1 MTVGTSFY
9 HVVVPVEKTNFIV
22 NPSFEIGTAQWTG
35 TANINTAGSVVFGS
49 AAESQA
55 FGAWS
60 ARVTGATGTFG
71 ITTTTT
77 NRIEAG
83 TSYTV
88 SAYVRVTSDT
98 GAGGSVLISPGQRV
112 GVGSTWTRIS
122 VGTTAGGAG
131 ASWLIR
137 IYHQGET
144 TGTLWV
150 DGVQREVGSITTY
163 ADGDQEGCQWLGL
176 PHQSQSTRSGQ
187 SRAGGSVIPL
197 SALGLRT
204 ETHVGVGM
212 PPMVNV
218 NLPRA
223 ILDGA
228 EYQRTRADTREF
240 VLTATLVGTTT
251 PDLHRTR
258 RRIIDAL
265 KIDRT
270 FPPAPTRFIYTGA
283 GEDVEID
290 AIYNGG
296 LEITD
301 MQVINDNVAARFVA
315 FDPMWYS
322 SLDEGTALGT
332 TISIGSVQGILYR
345 DSDGR
350 WGTMGRSNTG
360 TALNGGAVYVIN
372 TQYPGTVVVGG
383 DFGTAGGTT
392 SRGIAYYAGGSWGTF
407 GGTVNGSVFALQW
420 TPNLGTLIIGGAFS
434 EIRGTTVVG
443 GIGYY
448 VRATGAFG
456 TLGGTI
462 RDGTAAGGAPGT
474 IYALET
480 GPSGQLLIGGAFST
494 VAGTLVRGIV
504 QWTGNNSYGTLEG
517 GTLGTVNITLGVSTA
532 QFVCVNSIKTYSSD
546 SMVLVGSW
554 QDTNGTANR
563 HGAIYNFTSKS
574 WGTIP
579 TPYIAAGTGVLGSV
593 ASELTKVTV
602 NNQKRIFANGYGSV
616 VLGISAN
623 NAFLQLQPERQV
635 FQNLAA
641 DIRQNIISIR
651 QDVITLSDNK
661 VLSTGASGTIATVAG
676 TTPSFYPWSNIF
688 NNSPLLTYA
697 VWNGYSVVP
706 PDFSVPSESGLDT
719 LVYAFGQDTLGTLYV
734 GGTIRATSATSAA
747 AAYAGIVNQG
757 MADAYPVIYMRNV
770 STTDTRRV
778 WSVVNNTTNDE
789 LYFNLLMF
797 PQEEVTINTTPGR
810 RSITSSQRGNM
821 ISSLLTGS
829 NLATWRLIP
838 GTNWVSS
845 MAQSSILTNI
855 YWRPRHWAI
864 DGGAEPTI

>member
-9 HVVVPVEKTNFIV
+9 RVVVPVEKTNLLT
-22 NPSFEIGTAQWTG
+22 NPSFEIGSTGWAG
-35 TANINTAGSVVFGS
+35 TANINTAGSVVFGT
-49 AAESQA
+49 AAEAQA

-60 ARVTGATGTFG
+60 ARLTGATGTFG
-71 ITTTTT
+71 IDTTFAM
-77 NRIEAG
+77 RSG
-83 TSYTV
+83 TAYTA
-88 SAYVRVTSDT
+88 SAYVRVTSAT
-98 GAGGSVLISPGQRV
+98 GAGGSVQLGGGVRV
-112 GVGSTWTRIS
+112 GVGSVWRRITQ
-122 VGTTAGGAG
+122 GTTAGAN
-131 ASWLIR
+131 ANWSIR
-137 IYHQGET
+137 PYHSGVS

-150 DGVQREVGSITTY
+150 DGVQVEVGSVTTY
-163 ADGDQEGCQWLGL
+163 VDGDQEGCQWLGL
-176 PHQSQSTRSGQ
+176 PHQSQSIRSGQ

-197 SALGLRT
+197 SSLGLRT

-218 NLPRA
+218 SLPRA

-228 EYQRTRADTREF
+228 EYQRTRADVREF
-240 VLTATLVGTTT
+240 VLTATVTGTTT
-251 PDLHRTR
+251 ADLHQTR

-360 TALNGGAVYVIN
+360 TALNNGAVYVIN

-392 SRGIAYYAGGSWGTF
+392 SRGIAYYAGGEWGTF

-434 EIRGTTVVG
+434 EIRGTSVVG

-532 QFVCVNSIKTYSSD
+532 QFVRVNSIKTYSSD

-554 QDTNGTANR
+554 QDTNGIANR
-563 HGAIYNFTSKS
+563 HGATYNFTSQS

-579 TPYIAAGTGVLGSV
+579 APYIAAGTGVLGSV

-616 VLGISAN
+616 VLGISVN

-641 DIRQNIISIR
+641 QIRESVINIR
-651 QDVITLSDNK
+651 QDTITLSDNK
-661 VLSTGASGTIATVAG
+661 VLSTGVFGTIATVAG

-688 NNSPLLTYA
+688 NNSTLLTYA
-697 VWNGYSVVP
+697 IWNGYSIIP
-706 PDFSVPSESGLDT
+706 PDFSLTSITGALENY
-719 LVYAFGQDTLGTLYV
+719 VYAFGQDILGTLYV

-757 MADAYPVIYMRNV
+757 MADAYPVVYMRNV

-778 WSVVNNTTNDE
+778 WSLVNNTTNDE
-789 LYFNLLMF
+789 LYFDLLML
-797 PQEEVTINTTPGR
+797 PQEEVAINTTPGR

-845 MAQSSILTNI
+845 MTQSSILTNI